1 VAGRRGHPPSLA
13 FLARRHVRYWPRRSD
28 GRYLITRP
36 HHCFGT
42 ASTPSGGIFDV
53 AGREARIAE
62 LDAAAAGSDF
72 WNDGERAQTVLK
84 ERAELAAPIA
94 AWRKQLQ
101 ELDDAKVFAELVDEG
116 DPEAAAEARPAVT
129 RAGR

>member
-1 VAGRRGHPPSLA
+1 
-13 FLARRHVRYWPRRSD
+13 
-28 GRYLITRP
+28 
-36 HHCFGT
+36 
-42 ASTPSGGIFDV
+42 
-53 AGREARIAE
+53 
-62 LDAAAAGSDF
+62 
-72 WNDGERAQTVLK
+72 LK